1 MKRLIAVMLAF
12 TFLLCFVGCNKED
25 DTPSSPTKTKTVMP
39 VTESSSETEKAEEE
53 NTKAAKEPANQQQS
67 QKQAQQQS
75 QQQAQQQ
82 SQQPQQ
88 SQQQQAQQQTQQSQQ
103 QQSQQQQSTP
113 SSVDTS
119 ETPVNTENIISSI
132 TDQQV
137 ISALMEAGGSISGNV
152 MATVYNNMT
161 PERQEKVKEALATAT
176 DATGNVDISQ
186 FSSLISSL
194 FKK

>member
-39 VTESSSETEKAEEE
+39 VTESSRETDKAEEE

-82 SQQPQQ
+82 SQQTQQSQQ
-88 SQQQQAQQQTQQSQQ
+88 SQQQQQQNQSQN
-103 QQSQQQQSTP
+103 QQQQSTP

-152 MATVYNNMT
+152 MATVYKNMT

>member
-1 MKRLIAVMLAF
+1 
-12 TFLLCFVGCNKED
+12 
-25 DTPSSPTKTKTVMP
+25 MP

-82 SQQPQQ
+82 SQQTQQSQQ
-88 SQQQQAQQQTQQSQQ
+88 SQQQQQQNQSQN
-103 QQSQQQQSTP
+103 QSQNQQQQSTP